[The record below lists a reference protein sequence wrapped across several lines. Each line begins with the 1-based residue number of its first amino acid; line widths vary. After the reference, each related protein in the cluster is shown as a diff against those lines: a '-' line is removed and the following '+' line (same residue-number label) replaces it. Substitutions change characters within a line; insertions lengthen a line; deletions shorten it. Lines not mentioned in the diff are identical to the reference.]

1 MFWLEP
7 GPLNQ
12 AERNVVYLCRPQVKY
27 MQILAGQSL
36 FLFSPTFS
44 QLFETHSSW
53 IDGLEQIKS
62 TPSPNNHVYHLFVV
76 PRMTKLCTSI
86 LEDMGVLGSIEIQD
100 FMLGLIPIDKDVLSL
115 EYEDV
120 YKTIM
125 LVSSQNERLYLPCI
139 SDQSEKLTKEGVS
152 EWVQDNDIEPIYD
165 MAKALMTLQRAFGT
179 IPRLI
184 GKGTSSRV
192 RLSLFH
198 SSSTRSVR
206 WLFFLSLQRLV
217 DLMKRLHREQSTHPS
232 PSSSST
238 SSSSSSNPTPSS
250 SIPLANGTVDSM
262 IVLDRQVDM
271 ISALCTQLT
280 YQGLVD
286 EMVGIKNCN
295 ATLPSLFPLFDP
307 FSLKNYS
314 LLLYFLS
321 STRRSWSSALEPTS
335 SSLYFD
341 SSNSLVPFDSPS

>member
-27 MQILAGQSL
+27 MKILAGQSL

-206 WLFFLSLQRLV
+206 WLFFLFPTAISRF
-217 DLMKRLHREQSTHPS
+217 DE
-232 PSSSST
+232 
-238 SSSSSSNPTPSS
+238 TPSS
-250 SIPLANGTVDSM
+250 RTINS
-262 IVLDRQVDM
+262 
-271 ISALCTQLT
+271 
-280 YQGLVD
+280 
-286 EMVGIKNCN
+286 
-295 ATLPSLFPLFDP
+295 SLSLLFFYIFFIILESNTIQFDP
-307 FSLKNYS
+307 PSEWDSRFND
-314 LLLYFLS
+314 
-321 STRRSWSSALEPTS
+321 STRS
-335 SSLYFD
+335 SSRYDLCIMHSID
-341 SSNSLVPFDSPS
+341 LSRIGGWNGRDQEL